1 MMSEV
6 RRDRLAKLFGILRF
20 AVLAAV
26 AIPAS
31 LAAHAQT
38 FTLPPPEIVPTFL
51 GIDLPLRPGERLA
64 PIGKGDCSAVV
75 FAPHEERYQSHA
87 KFWSGVEW
95 IGPCRFGLAHGNGA
109 LSLSDGRV
117 VDKQML
123 YGLEMFEPRQ
133 VRTQPVL
140 YGDGSSGDVT
150 TQQLNYFRTDTFSS
164 LSTNRLSII
173 GYEFIQNVK
182 SLTEVESLWF
192 WKSEV
197 QIYAFDASGHESTMS
212 VYEKNPSCGPD
223 VPEDL
228 KAFAKEI
235 RKACKQKPAG
245 QRILIRREGPAHL
258 PTGQHKTIALAACP
272 FDKSTGFV
280 ECDVVLRGVLGKK
293 YATEVEAIMAGDR
306 AARLAAS
313 QEVFARYAPL
323 EQAVEARLAA
333 RSSGLNAGGFQ

>member
-1 MMSEV
+1 MSEV
-6 RRDRLAKLFGILRF
+6 RRGRLAKLFGVLRF

-26 AIPAS
+26 TIPGS
-31 LAAHAQT
+31 LAANAQA

-64 PIGKGDCSAVV
+64 QIGKGDCSAVV
-75 FAPHEERYQSHA
+75 FAPHEERYQDHA

-95 IGPCRFGLAHGNGA
+95 IGPCRFGVAHGNGA

-117 VDKQML
+117 IDKQML
-123 YGLEMFEPRQ
+123 YGLDGRPPRE
-133 VRTQPVL
+133 VFTRLVV

-150 TQQLNYFRTDTFSS
+150 TQTLNYFRADTFSS
-164 LSTNRLSII
+164 LSASRLSIV

-182 SLTEVESLWF
+182 SLVEVESLWF
-192 WKSEV
+192 WKSEI
-197 QIYAFDASGHESTMS
+197 QIYTFDAAGHESTMS
-212 VYEKNPSCGPD
+212 VHENNPSCGPD

-235 RKACKQKPAG
+235 RKACKQKPEG
-245 QRILIRREGPAHL
+245 QRILVRREGPSHL
-258 PTGQHKTIALAACP
+258 PTSQHKTLALAACP
-272 FDKSTGFV
+272 FEKSTGRV
-280 ECDVVLRGVLGKK
+280 ECDVVLREVLGKK
-293 YATEVEAIMAGDR
+293 YAAEVEAMMAGDR

-333 RSSGLNAGGFQ
+333 RALSSNAGGFQ